1 MDLSNE
7 YVVLVSGWVLMI
19 LSELIAASKL
29 ESNSVTEL
37 IINILKLIAKK

>member
-7 YVVLVSGWVLMI
+7 YVVMVSGWVLMI

-29 ESNSVTEL
+29 ESNGIVEL
-37 IINILKLIAKK
+37 VINVLKLLAKK

>member
-7 YVVLVSGWVLMI
+7 YVVMVSGWVLMI

-29 ESNSVTEL
+29 KSNSVTEL
-37 IINILKLIAKK
+37 VLNILKLLAKK